1 MKYIINGGKKL
12 IGEITVSGSKN
23 AIFPCVAAALLTSE
37 EVVLENIP
45 NIRDTKVLL
54 EILESIGVNV
64 TKTGSTVT
72 IKAEKLDYKL
82 PKDLTA
88 QLRGSIVLVG
98 SLLARIG
105 KVEFPHPG
113 GDVIGKRGIDAHL
126 EGFVALGARVTQ
138 DDLDYFIKF
147 DPKKTSEDI
156 NIFLPERSV
165 TGTEN
170 VLLLASVY
178 PGKVVLRNCASEPH
192 VMDLC
197 NMLVSMGL
205 DIQGIGTDRLVIRG
219 GKKLKGTK
227 FRISEDYLEI
237 GTYAVAAAVTNGQIT
252 ISGVDNTELEPV
264 LLPLEKFGV
273 EVKREGDSI
282 VFSSGKLLAIPR
294 LHTNVWPG
302 FPTDLMSAFI
312 ILATQAKGVTL
323 CHDWMFESRMYFTD
337 KLISMGAHIVIADP
351 HRVLV
356 SGPTPLKGR
365 ELESPDIRAGMA
377 LVLASLV
384 AKGTSV
390 IDKAQ
395 LIERGYEDVVEKLR
409 SLGADI
415 ERIE

>member
-1 MKYIINGGKKL
+1 MRYIINGGKKL
-12 IGEITVSGSKN
+12 NGEVRVSGNKN
-23 AIFPCVAAALLTSE
+23 AVFPCVAAALLTTE
-37 EVVLENIP
+37 EVILENIP

-64 TKTGSTVT
+64 TKTGSSVT

-82 PKDLTA
+82 PNDLTT

-98 SLLARIG
+98 AILARNG
-105 KVEFPHPG
+105 KVEFRHPG
-113 GDVIGKRGIDAHL
+113 GDVIGKRGIEAHL
-126 EGFVALGARVTQ
+126 EGFSALGARFTQ

-147 DPKKTSEDI
+147 DQKKADEKI

-178 PGKVVLRNCASEPH
+178 PGKVILRNCASEPH
-192 VMDLC
+192 VIDLC
-197 NMLVSMGL
+197 HMLVSMGV
-205 DIQGIGTDRLVIRG
+205 DIQGIGTDRLVILG
-219 GKKLKGTK
+219 GKKLEGTK

-237 GTYAVAAAVTNGQIT
+237 GTYAVAAAVTGGKIT
-252 ISGVDNTELEPV
+252 VSGIDSTELEPV

-273 EVKREGDSI
+273 DVKKQDDKI
-282 VFSSGKLLAIPR
+282 TFKADKLVAVSR
-294 LHTNVWPG
+294 LHTNIWPG

-312 ILATQAKGVTL
+312 ILSTQAKGVTL
-323 CHDWMFESRMYFTD
+323 CHDWMFESRMFFAD
-337 KLISMGAHIVIADP
+337 KLISMGAKIVIADP

-356 SGPTPLKGR
+356 YGPTALKAR

-377 LVLASLV
+377 LVLAALI
-384 AKGTSV
+384 AKGQSV

-415 ERIE
+415 ERID